1 MAKELFMEKQQPVQ
15 VIADKD
21 LLYVFICLNG
31 KEKIVD
37 SPNLGGSGNASPISY
52 IEYDYNQFVVNR
64 DSINLDDLM
73 INPDKY
79 LDYAANPELD
89 NLKLE
94 KIAQSKNALAEYL
107 SSHPL
112 FSDAKYAEGRYYTVT
127 EEKQRQLTSKMAM
140 YNLYSQQSLEYPLL
154 KWNDVGNV
162 CEDWTVE
169 ELTKLAMEI
178 DAYVTPLVERQ
189 QSYEKTIQKAKTI
202 EEVENITLSFE

>member
-1 MAKELFMEKQQPVQ
+1 MTKELFMEKQQPVR

-31 KEKIVD
+31 KEKTIESAGLNESD
-37 SPNLGGSGNASPISY
+37 NQSLIY
-52 IEYDYNQFVVNR
+52 IEYDYNQFITPK
-64 DSINLDDLM
+64 DSIDLDDLM

-79 LDYAANPELD
+79 LDYKVNTELD
-89 NLKLE
+89 SLKSE
-94 KIAQSKNALAEYL
+94 KIKKSKNALAEYL

-112 FSDAKYAEGRYYTVT
+112 FSDAKYADGRYYTVT

-140 YNLYSQQSLEYPLL
+140 YNIYAQQSLEYPLL

-178 DAYVTPLVERQ
+178 DIYVTPLVEKQ
-189 QSYEKTIQKAKTI
+189 QEYEKIIQRAKTV
-202 EEVENITLSFE
+202 EEIKTATFSFD

>member
-1 MAKELFMEKQQPVQ
+1 MIKYGIVAFALLSATKMISPGSKYSASIIRSEKEVYFPVTNSQ
-15 VIADKD
+15 ANN
-21 LLYVFICLNG
+21 L
-31 KEKIVD
+31 IV
-37 SPNLGGSGNASPISY
+37 GSSVSVG
-52 IEYDYNQFVVNR
+52 
-64 DSINLDDLM
+64 
-73 INPDKY
+73 
-79 LDYAANPELD
+79 
-89 NLKLE
+89 
-94 KIAQSKNALAEYL
+94 
-107 SSHPL
+107 
-112 FSDAKYAEGRYYTVT
+112 YAEGRYYTVT

>member
-1 MAKELFMEKQQPVQ
+1 MSLARAPCCHKIGATSDEVPKSLS
-15 VIADKD
+15 
-21 LLYVFICLNG
+21 CL
-31 KEKIVD
+31 
-37 SPNLGGSGNASPISY
+37 
-52 IEYDYNQFVVNR
+52 
-64 DSINLDDLM
+64 
-73 INPDKY
+73 
-79 LDYAANPELD
+79 
-89 NLKLE
+89 
-94 KIAQSKNALAEYL
+94 ALN
-107 SSHPL
+107 
-112 FSDAKYAEGRYYTVT
+112 AKYAEGRYYTVT

-154 KWNDVGNV
+154 KWNDVGNI

>member
-1 MAKELFMEKQQPVQ
+1 MEKARFSESQQPVKIIENGDM
-15 VIADKD
+15 VT
-21 LLYVFICLNG
+21 VFICLNG
-31 KEKIVD
+31 IEKTD
-37 SPNLGGSGNASPISY
+37 ENAFEESSTSY
-52 IEYDYNQFVVNR
+52 IEYDYNEFVEEKSLL
-64 DSINLDDLM
+64 DMDDLNS
-73 INPDKY
+73 NPENY
-79 LDYAANPELD
+79 LNYIVNPELD
-89 NLKLE
+89 KLKNE
-94 KIAQSKNALAEYL
+94 KIVESKTLLAEYL

-112 FSDAKYAEGRYYTVT
+112 FSKAKYEEGRYYTVT

-140 YNLYSQQSLEYPLL
+140 YNIYSQQSLSYPLL
-154 KWNDVGNV
+154 KWNDVGNI

>member
-1 MAKELFMEKQQPVQ
+1 MAKELFMEKQQPVR

-31 KEKIVD
+31 KEKTIESAGLNESDNRSV
-37 SPNLGGSGNASPISY
+37 IY
-52 IEYDYNQFVVNR
+52 IEYDYNQFIAPK
-64 DSINLDDLM
+64 DSIDLDDLM

-79 LDYAANPELD
+79 LDYKVNTELD
-89 NLKLE
+89 FLKSE
-94 KIAQSKNALAEYL
+94 KIKKSKNALAEYL

-112 FSDAKYAEGRYYTVT
+112 FSDAKYADGRYYTVT

-140 YNLYSQQSLEYPLL
+140 YNIYAQQSLEYPLL

-178 DAYVTPLVERQ
+178 DIYVTPLVEKQ
-189 QSYEKTIQKAKTI
+189 QEYEKIIQRAKTV
-202 EEVENITLSFE
+202 EEIKTATLSFD